1 MPDRAVEPRR
11 LYGPR
16 RSALKIIV
24 RLLSFYEGFPDAVV
38 ARLEK
43 SLVRRF
49 QLPNFERTDSGW
61 SADTEEIQAGLA
73 AVVRVRCEKSRSIV
87 GEYFDNVLVDK
98 YAQFEILAGGQI
110 CNCKRSLGGADAQ
123 SAGVGPQ
130 HDRETTVASTTKSVV
145 RIL

>member
-1 MPDRAVEPRR
+1 MRLSRASKNPWFVAFNCQIS
-11 LYGPR
+11 
-16 RSALKIIV
+16 SALIV
-24 RLLSFYEGFPDAVV
+24 VGAPILK
-38 ARLEK
+38 K
-43 SLVRRF
+43 SRPV
-49 QLPNFERTDSGW
+49 LP
-61 SADTEEIQAGLA
+61 L
-73 AVVRVRCEKSRSIV
+73 VVRVRCEKSRSIV